1 MRAEKR
7 GRTMKIRDIGLAL
20 ALVLPP
26 MVGASACATTRPATD
41 QISDAEISSR
51 VGRRLITD
59 PDVKRYEVD
68 VDTLDGVVYLRGKVD
83 SQTMKASAERIARNT
98 DGVRMVVNELIV
110 DANPKNDKHKVGE
123 GDIAVKTRVGTALSA
138 NDDIRRMN
146 IDVDVE
152 DGLVTL
158 SGVVHNETERA
169 SAERIAREQE
179 GVRDVK
185 NDLKVEQQN
194 PGDPEKYGKP
204 NLGDDRKTDTLG
216 EDNGRAPDTTGSDTK
231 KKHHMDR
238 ADESS
243 PY

>member
-7 GRTMKIRDIGLAL
+7 GRTMKFRNIGLAL
-20 ALVLPP
+20 ALVVPP
-26 MVGASACATTRPATD
+26 MIGAGACATTRPATE
-41 QISDAEISSR
+41 QVSDASISSR

-59 PDVKRYEVD
+59 PDVKRYEID

-98 DGVRMVVNELIV
+98 DGVRQVINELVV
-110 DANPKNDKHKVGE
+110 DADRSDEKHKFGE
-123 GDIAVKTRVGTALSA
+123 GDAAVKTRVGTALSA

-146 IDVDVE
+146 IDVDVT

-158 SGVVHNETERA
+158 SGIVHNETERA
-169 SAERIAREQE
+169 EAERIAREQE

-185 NDLKVEQQN
+185 NDLKVEQKN

-216 EDNGRAPDTTGSDTK
+216 EDNGRAKD
-231 KKHHMDR
+231 
-238 ADESS
+238 DESS